1 MKNRALSMIGAA
13 ILSGIVL
20 VTGCGNSAQTQ
31 TTAAETTAAD
41 TAAESAVGMAN
52 PWADYGTIT
61 EAEEAAGF
69 KFELPDALE
78 GCKASSYRAMKDGM
92 IEVIFTDES
101 GEEAYRLRKGKGSK
115 LDISGDF
122 NEYAYDDELE
132 LITDNATTIVN
143 LRSNDDGVHN
153 MIFSS
158 EECSYSFTA
167 GKLIPD
173 DIKAQELALQ
183 IINNNEDFGTLE
195 V

>member
-1 MKNRALSMIGAA
+1 MKNKLFAKIGAA
-13 ILSGIVL
+13 LLGGMILM
-20 VTGCGNSAQTQ
+20 TGCGSKAPVQTE
-31 TTAAETTAAD
+31 APAETE
-41 TAAESAVGMAN
+41 AESAVGMAN
-52 PWADYGTIT
+52 PWGDYASIG
-61 EAEEAAGF
+61 EAAEAAGF
-69 KFELPDALE
+69 EFELPDALD

-92 IEVIFTDES
+92 IEVIYTDGS

-158 EECSYSFTA
+158 EDYSYSFIA

-183 IINNNEDFGTLE
+183 IINDNEDFGTLE